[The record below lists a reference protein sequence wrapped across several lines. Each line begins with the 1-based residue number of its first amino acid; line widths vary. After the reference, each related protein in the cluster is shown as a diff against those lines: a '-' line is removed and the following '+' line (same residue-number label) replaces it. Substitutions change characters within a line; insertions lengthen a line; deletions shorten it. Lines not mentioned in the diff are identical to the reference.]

1 MKEIKYNKLT
11 AIQKKL
17 LDAADDTKE
26 TAYNPYSHFFV
37 GAAILSNKGKI
48 ITGSNYENAA
58 YGPTVCA
65 ERSAILA
72 ANALGIRCFEKVAV
86 IARGQDFDCKEV
98 TAPCGVCR
106 QTIFEC
112 SQIAEKD
119 IEIIMSNTKKTK
131 IIIAKISELLP
142 LAYGPKDLGINVK
155 KFK

>member
-1 MKEIKYNKLT
+1 MKNVKYNKLT
-11 AIQKKL
+11 PEQKKL
-17 LDAADDTKE
+17 LDNAEKASYS
-26 TAYNPYSHFFV
+26 AYNPYSHFFV
-37 GAAILSNKGKI
+37 GAAIQSTKKEIFL
-48 ITGSNYENAA
+48 GSNYENAA

-72 ANALGIRCFEKVAV
+72 ANAKGVRSIEKVAV
-86 IARGQDFDCKEV
+86 IAHGKDFDCEEV

-106 QTIFEC
+106 QSIYEC
-112 SQIAEKD
+112 SQISEKD
-119 IEIIMSNTKKTK
+119 IEVIMSNSKKTK